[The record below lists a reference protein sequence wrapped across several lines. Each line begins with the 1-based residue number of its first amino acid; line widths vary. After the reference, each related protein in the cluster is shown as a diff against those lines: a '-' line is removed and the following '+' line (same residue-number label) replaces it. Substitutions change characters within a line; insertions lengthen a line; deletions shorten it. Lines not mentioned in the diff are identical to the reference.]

1 MGAYSRGGAYSYCKN
16 IFYVGD
22 YSWEGLRQ
30 KLYIKCLKLH
40 KNDLKIH
47 NIPCLWGKM
56 FCQLGVIFAQFFKSQ
71 YPWVCQFQYLYDL
84 PVSVSIESVSLHES
98 LSLRESV
105 SLSMSMNH
113 SVSESDSLG
122 NHTYSGQESSLI
134 LPPCFQRMQ
143 PMWYANW
150 WKTMFK

>member
-22 YSWEGLRQ
+22 YSWEGLIRQ
-30 KLYIKCLKLH
+30 KLDMKCLKLH

-56 FCQLGVIFAQFFKSQ
+56 FCQLGVIFAQFFRSIQKIACFSS
-71 YPWVCQFQYLYDL
+71 PGVSISLLSLSIHESVTFNIYDL
-84 PVSVSIESVSLHES
+84 SVSVSIESVSLHES

-105 SLSMSMNH
+105 SLH
-113 SVSESDSLG
+113 VHESLC
-122 NHTYSGQESSLI
+122 L
-134 LPPCFQRMQ
+134 
-143 PMWYANW
+143 
-150 WKTMFK
+150 